1 MFFFNLKNDDS
12 NEIIIG
18 DGSEQN
24 HLHIMATS
32 KKLMSYLEQS
42 LTGKGILHLDCTYKI
57 TKSGFPLLVL
67 GITDMIHQFHPIA
80 FEITSHE
87 QEMDFEEFFN
97 GLHELSNTL
106 DINFDPEYI
115 LQDAWTASSN
125 AIKKCFP
132 DCQVIMC
139 WFHVMC
145 NVNIV

>member
-1 MFFFNLKNDDS
+1 
-12 NEIIIG
+12 
-18 DGSEQN
+18 
-24 HLHIMATS
+24 
-32 KKLMSYLEQS
+32 
-42 LTGKGILHLDCTYKI
+42 
-57 TKSGFPLLVL
+57 
-67 GITDMIHQFHPIA
+67 MIHQFHPIA

-106 DINFDPEYI
+106 DIDFDPEYI

-139 WFHVMC
+139 WFHVMS